1 MHVYYIVCS
10 AYPLLIRL
18 FCPVL
23 SADSCICVVLSSDT
37 FIMLGWGHAIQSV
50 QFLMLVVQ
58 VALFQRSQRYFY
70 SDMQIC
76 IPLG

>member
-1 MHVYYIVCS
+1 MHVYYIV
-10 AYPLLIRL
+10 ALHTLTNTV
-18 FCPVL
+18 VL
-23 SADSCICVVLSSDT
+23 PCAQCRFLYCVVLSSDT

-70 SDMQIC
+70 PDMQIC
-76 IPLG
+76 VPLG